1 MIDLLNDVADAIVH
15 LVGGR
20 ITGHPD
26 TGGSHVGHYWF
37 DAEADS
43 LACEI
48 LARDGLGILSEESGL
63 QESDASI
70 WVIVDPI
77 DGSRNCS
84 AGLPFYGPSLCAI
97 DQDGPFA
104 AVVHNVATGSR
115 FAATRRGG
123 SFMNGHKI
131 GVSKALTLTAPLV
144 CSSVE
149 ISVDR
154 ESLRN
159 LGAAAHELCLVAN
172 GTFDAFIADSAVQR
186 SWDVAA
192 GVLLVEEAGG
202 VVFSSTPLVRGN
214 MDLLHPL
221 GILAAASVELGNELI
236 SRAGFRLGEPYAD
249 STRSGAPLRPRLLT
263 AH

>member
-1 MIDLLNDVADAIVH
+1 MMDSLNDVVDAIVR
-15 LVGGR
+15 LIGTRG
-20 ITGHPD
+20 TGDPD
-26 TGGSHVGHYWF
+26 TGGSQDGYYWF

-43 LACEI
+43 LAREI
-48 LARDGLGILSEESGL
+48 LAPVGVGVLSEESGL
-63 QESDASI
+63 QESNAGI

-77 DGSRNCS
+77 DGSRNCA
-84 AGLPFYGPSLCAI
+84 AGFPFYGPSLCAI

-115 FAATRRGG
+115 FVSTRRGG
-123 SFMNGHKI
+123 SFMNGRKI
-131 GVSKALTLTAPLV
+131 AVSEASTLSAPLV

-149 ISVDR
+149 VSVDR

-202 VVFSSTPLVRGN
+202 IVFSSTPLVRGN

-221 GILAAASVELGNELI
+221 GILAAASVELAHELVVR
-236 SRAGFRLGEPYAD
+236 SGFRLSEPYAAD
-249 STRSGAPLRPRLLT
+249 RTGTLRRPRLLI
-263 AH
+263 AD